1 MPFFVRAELP
11 EQKFELI
18 DGIQKI
24 IDNVGEE
31 KLRRYREDVK
41 KIPLYK
47 IVRAVLSMKKIIL
60 VHSMCSRRAF
70 AAMVPKKFRK

>member
-31 KLRRYREDVK
+31 KLRLYREEN
-41 KIPLYK
+41 P
-47 IVRAVLSMKKIIL
+47 II
-60 VHSMCSRRAF
+60 
-70 AAMVPKKFRK
+70 